1 MAKGMKA
8 GNPLLGS
15 EAVRFW
21 LACAIAVEVVILAL
35 VAITPAGGEGSEAG
49 VSRAGGR
56 LLLESWPFLALG
68 VIYSLAA
75 IALVWELDERAAILR
90 ALFYGLIGAVVAG
103 NVAAF
108 IRSGERLLQ
117 APTSSR
123 VFTLAYSE
131 ILAAVVVAPALV
143 AVLVLGLWPLLKAPL
158 RRAGSLV
165 RLPHHGRHGRGGGD
179 NGTPPIAPA

>member
-1 MAKGMKA
+1 MKA

-15 EAVRFW
+15 EVVRFW

-35 VAITPAGGEGSEAG
+35 VAITPVGDEADKAG

-56 LLLESWPFLALG
+56 LLLDSWPFLALG
-68 VIYSLAA
+68 VIYAMAA
-75 IALVWELDERAAILR
+75 IALVWELDERAAVLR
-90 ALFYGLIGAVVAG
+90 ALFYGLISAVIVG
-103 NVAAF
+103 NVASF

-131 ILAAVVVAPALV
+131 ILAAVVVVPALV
-143 AVLVLGLWPLLKAPL
+143 AVLFLGLWPLLRLPL

-165 RLPHHGRHGRGGGD
+165 HLPHPGRHPRGGDD
-179 NGTPPIAPA
+179 NGAPPVAPT